1 MGASRVACASF
12 NIGTNTTIT
21 ITRDNKAYTHTLK
34 YSFNGATGTIVT
46 KTTQTSY
53 VWNPPAS
60 TLYSKIPNVTSGY
73 GTITCETYNGS
84 TLIGTTTCGFYA
96 YTERSVCEPSVS
108 GTVVDTNPA
117 TVALTGD
124 SSAIVIYMSKPKCT
138 ITTSA
143 KNSATINTIQIENPF
158 GLIATTSPYT
168 FDTAYSNEF
177 HFKATDSR
185 GYSKTAIVYASKCVY
200 YDPCFFYNE
209 PIVTRTESTSTTA
222 TANIRGFCYN
232 STFGATSNALS
243 VQYRYKVS
251 GGEYGNYIDIPCY
264 WGNDGIFTSLVTI
277 NDLSLSET
285 YTIEFVVSDKLTSF
299 KSETVL
305 GQSTGD
311 IRIAK
316 NYIQTKNKILV
327 GERENEQW
335 KCVTLHRKLENN
347 YYDMN
352 YGIGAMGG
360 ALELRRSKDGS
371 EGDIVARYDIRE
383 DGYMYNTLS
392 NMSVGEIMSAVFAD
406 QTFGGWLLMNGG
418 GNTPV
423 LIQWGKIILTPSTAN
438 VSVYQTINFL
448 NQYSG
453 IPNVFVTAQT
463 QLGVSVEASADYV
476 TSNGCNIYLKRANI
490 ASTSVNWIA
499 IGNGANAMPQ

>member
-73 GTITCETYNGS
+73 GTITCETYNGT

-138 ITTSA
+138 ISATA
-143 KNSATINTIQIENPF
+143 KNSATIKTIQIENPF
-158 GLIATTSPYT
+158 GLVATTSPYT

-185 GYSKTAIVYASKCVY
+185 GYSKTTIVYANKCVY
-200 YDPCFFYNE
+200 YDPCFLYSQ
-209 PIVTRTESTSTTA
+209 PIVSRIESTSTTA
-222 TANIRGFCYN
+222 TTSLRGFCYN

-243 VQYRYKVS
+243 VKYRYKVS

-264 WGNDGIFTSLVTI
+264 WGNDGIFTADVTI

-299 KSETVL
+299 KAETVL

-316 NYIQTKNKILV
+316 NYVQTKNKILI
-327 GERENEQW
+327 GERENELW
-335 KCVTLHRKLENN
+335 KCVTLHRKIDGK

-360 ALELRRSKDGS
+360 ALELRKSADGS
-371 EGDIVARYDIRE
+371 EGNIVARYDIR
-383 DGYMYNTLS
+383 DNGYMYNTLS
-392 NMSVGEIMSAVFAD
+392 NMSVGEIASTVYAD
-406 QTFGGWLLMNGG
+406 QSYGGWFLLNGG
-418 GNTPV
+418 DNTPV
-423 LIQWGKIILTPSTAN
+423 LVQWGRITLTPTTAN
-438 VSVYQTINFL
+438 VVISQPISFL
-448 NQYSG
+448 NQFYG
-453 IPNVFVTAQT
+453 IPHLLVTPQT
-463 QLGVSVEASADYV
+463 GLGVSVEASADNI
-476 TSNGCNIYLKRANI
+476 TSNGCTIYLKRANI
-490 ASTSVNWIA
+490 APTNINWLA
-499 IGNGANAMPQ
+499 IGNGSNAMFE